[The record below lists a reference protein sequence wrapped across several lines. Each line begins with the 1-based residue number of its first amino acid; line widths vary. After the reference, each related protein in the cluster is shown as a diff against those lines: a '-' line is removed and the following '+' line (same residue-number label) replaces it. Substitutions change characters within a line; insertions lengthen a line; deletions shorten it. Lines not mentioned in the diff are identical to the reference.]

1 MSGARA
7 DLNATVETRLGA
19 VGQRYTA
26 KRRELV
32 EALRRAAN
40 PVSIPEVVAGRG
52 RLPQSS
58 VYRNMAVL
66 EQAGVVHRVMTE
78 GGFARFELAEDLSGH
93 HHHVVCRRCGAVEDV
108 TIPAPLERSVERALA
123 DVAEQTG
130 FEAVG
135 HRLDLI
141 GTCRSCS

>member
-1 MSGARA
+1 MNDHRD
-7 DLNATVETRLGA
+7 DLDTTVEARLRA
-19 VGQRYTA
+19 VGQRYTTQ
-26 KRRELV
+26 RRALI
-32 EALRRAAN
+32 EALRRADN
-40 PVSIPEVVAGRG
+40 PLGVPEVVAGRG
-52 RLPQSS
+52 GPPQSS
-58 VYRNMAVL
+58 AYRNLAAL

-93 HHHVVCRRCGAVEDV
+93 HHHMVCRRCGAVEDV

-130 FEAVG
+130 FEGVS